1 MTLLNRIL
9 PARFRRRNKTLILH
23 IGDYKTGSTS
33 IQNAF
38 AAGRVHL
45 TDSAIHYPAK
55 LNHNFLKNSFQAM
68 ADGTASEQRAA
79 RRAFRKLARKI
90 RNSGAPYSLISS
102 EELIGADPAVVK
114 QVLDKFFRDKV
125 GTIRV
130 IGYVRPHPGKLLSS
144 YVEQVKIGN
153 HQRTLNHYL
162 DRRLDTGGAFYAPLF
177 QSWRDQFGESFILR
191 PMIRDML
198 YKGSVVHDFVHTA
211 FDQRPFDID
220 EGPVENESLSLTD
233 HLRIKVVQSRMQD
246 LDKQQRHTFG
256 WEMAR
261 ALSEASGSDGSGK
274 LQLNRA
280 QAQRIRTACLEDA
293 RTMDARFF
301 DGRAILEPALT
312 QAVDA
317 APETTPKPLPNQHL
331 TLGEQRSLKMFGDL
345 AAGLMQNEEGSWPA
359 FFRARR
365 IGKLQG
371 ADTSSEQDAAPDR
384 GPEQGS

>member
-1 MTLLNRIL
+1 MTLLNRII
-9 PARFRRRNKTLILH
+9 PGRFRRRNKTLILH

-38 AAGRVHL
+38 ASGRVQL
-45 TDSAIHYPAK
+45 TDSDVHYPAK

-68 ADGTASEQRAA
+68 TDGSAREQRAA
-79 RRAFRKLARKI
+79 HRAFRKLARKI

-102 EELIGADPAVVK
+102 EELIGVDPAVVK
-114 QVLDKFFRDKV
+114 QMLDRFFRDTV

-130 IGYVRPHPGKLLSS
+130 VGYVRPHPGKLLSS

-162 DRRLDTGGAFYAPLF
+162 DRRLGSGGALYAPLF
-177 QSWRDQFGESFILR
+177 QSWRDQFGEDFILR
-191 PMIRDML
+191 PMVRELL
-198 YKGSVVHDFVHTA
+198 YKGSVVHDFVHVA
-211 FDQRPFDID
+211 FDEQPFEID

-233 HLRIKVVQSRMQD
+233 HLRIKVVQSRMQN
-246 LDKQQRHTFG
+246 LGKQQRHTFG

-261 ALSEASGSDGSGK
+261 ALSEISETDGGGK

-280 QAQRIRTACLEDA
+280 QAQRIRSACLEDA
-293 RTMDARFF
+293 RAMDAQFF
-301 DGRAILEPALT
+301 NGRAILEPALSR
-312 QAVDA
+312 AVET
-317 APETTPKPLPNQHL
+317 APESTSKPLPDKHL

-345 AAGLMQNEEGSWPA
+345 AAGLMQNQEGSWPA

-365 IGKLQG
+365 IGQLQG
-371 ADTSSEQDAAPDR
+371 SNASSLQDDAPDR
-384 GPEQGS
+384 GTEQGS